1 MMKINVFK
9 KNNDGVTAII
19 SVILLLGIIL
29 SVALPSAVYS
39 MNVVMNSLEEMAN
52 RISNKLDSIDISIPN
67 TNTST
72 QHGEETESIFDI
84 RYTPENKTATIVFEM
99 ENTTGI
105 PYFVEFT
112 LPYITMTNTTLP
124 P

>member
-9 KNNDGVTAII
+9 KNDDGVTAII

-112 LPYITMTNTTLP
+112 LP
-124 P
+124 

>member
-9 KNNDGVTAII
+9 KNDDGVTAII

-39 MNVVMNSLEEMAN
+39 MNVVMDSLEEMAN
-52 RISNKLDSIDISIPN
+52 RISDKLDSIDISIPN
-67 TNTST
+67 TNSSAH
-72 QHGEETESIFDI
+72 QETERIFNIQYNTD
-84 RYTPENKTATIVFEM
+84 ENTTTIIFEM

>member
-9 KNNDGVTAII
+9 KNDDGVTAII

-29 SVALPSAVYS
+29 SVALPSAIYS
-39 MNVVMNSLEEMAN
+39 MNIVMNSVENMAN
-52 RISNKLDSIDISIPN
+52 RISDKFDSIDILIPN
-67 TNTST
+67 TNKSA
-72 QHGEETESIFDI
+72 QQETESIFDI
-84 RYTPENKTATIVFEM
+84 RYNPEDKTATIIFEM

-105 PYFVEFT
+105 PYFTEFT
-112 LPYITMTNTTLP
+112 FTYINATNSTLP